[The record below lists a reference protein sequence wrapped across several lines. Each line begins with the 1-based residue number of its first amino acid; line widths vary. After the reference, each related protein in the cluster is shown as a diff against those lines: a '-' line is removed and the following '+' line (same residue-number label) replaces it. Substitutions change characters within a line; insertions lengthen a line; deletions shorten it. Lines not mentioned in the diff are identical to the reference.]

1 MSRTDLVADAFTMI
15 RNALMAKKETVD
27 IPSSH
32 TVKSIL
38 GILKKEEYIED
49 FKLIDDKKQGLA
61 RVYLK
66 YTAGRPAI
74 RNIFRASRPG
84 RRIYVRRKEVPIVL
98 RGRGIAV
105 VSTSKGILTD
115 KEVRQLGI
123 GGEIIGY
130 IW

>member
-1 MSRTDLVADAFTMI
+1 
-15 RNALMAKKETVD
+15 
-27 IPSSH
+27 
-32 TVKSIL
+32 
-38 GILKKEEYIED
+38 
-49 FKLIDDKKQGLA
+49 
-61 RVYLK
+61 LK